1 MKRIVIIAFTML
13 VMVTASAQEA
23 IFKKYAGQDGVSVV
37 NISKSMLGLMSG
49 VASGDKKVKDLANKL
64 ERIRILT
71 CENHKLVGKVKKD
84 AMQYVGKKGYEELMS
99 SQDGGE
105 MVYILQHPLGG
116 NNYEY
121 VVLSI
126 EKNEVKVSVVN
137 IIGHL
142 TLDEIK
148 AVSQM

>member
-1 MKRIVIIAFTML
+1 MKRIIIIAITML
-13 VMVTASAQEA
+13 VMVTASSQEA
-23 IFKKYAGQDGVSVV
+23 IFKKYAGQDGISVV

-49 VASGDKKVKDLANKL
+49 SASGNKKIKDMANKL

-71 CENHKLVGKVKKD
+71 CENNKLIGKVKKD
-84 AMQYVGKKGYEELMS
+84 AMEYVGKKGYEELMS
-99 SQDGGE
+99 SQDGDE
-105 MVYILQHPLGG
+105 MVYILQHPMGG

-126 EKNEVKVSVVN
+126 DKKEVSVIN

-142 TLDEIK
+142 TIDEIK
-148 AVSQM
+148 AVTQL

>member
-1 MKRIVIIAFTML
+1 MKRIVIIALTML

-126 EKNEVKVSVVN
+126 EKNKVSVVN

>member
-1 MKRIVIIAFTML
+1 MKRYIIIALTML
-13 VMVTASAQEA
+13 IMVTASAQEA
-23 IFKKYAGQDGVSVV
+23 IFKKYAGQEGISVV
-37 NISKSMLGLMSG
+37 NISKSMLGLMSSKAKG
-49 VASGDKKVKDLANKL
+49 NAKVKDIAGKL

-84 AMQYVGKKGYEELMS
+84 AMEYVGKKGYEELMS
-99 SQDGGE
+99 TQDGGE
-105 MVYILQHPLGG
+105 QVYILQHVLGG

-121 VVLSI
+121 VVISI
-126 EKNEVKVSVVN
+126 EKNEVSVVN

-148 AVSQM
+148 SISQM

>member
-1 MKRIVIIAFTML
+1 MKRIIIIAFAML

-23 IFKKYAGQDGVSVV
+23 IFKKYAGQDGISVV

-49 VASGDKKVKDLANKL
+49 TAGGNKKVKDLANKL

-84 AMQYVGKKGYEELMS
+84 AMEYVGKKGYEELMS
-99 SQDGGE
+99 TQEGGE
-105 MVYILQHPLGG
+105 MVYILQHPMGG

-121 VVLSI
+121 VVISI
-126 EKNEVKVSVVN
+126 EKDEVSVVN

-142 TLDEIK
+142 TIDEIK
-148 AVSQM
+148 AVTHM

>member
-1 MKRIVIIAFTML
+1 MKRIVIIALAML
-13 VMVTASAQEA
+13 VMVAASAQEA
-23 IFKKYAGQDGVSVV
+23 IFKKYAGKDGVSVV

-49 VASGDKKVKDLANKL
+49 TAGGNKKVKDLANKL

-84 AMQYVGKKGYEELMS
+84 AMEYVGKKGYEELMS
-99 SQDGGE
+99 TQEGGE

-126 EKNEVKVSVVN
+126 EKNEVSVVN
-137 IIGHL
+137 IIGYL

-148 AVSQM
+148 AVTQM

>member
-1 MKRIVIIAFTML
+1 MKRIVIIALAML

-23 IFKKYAGQDGVSVV
+23 IFKKYAGKDGVSVV

-49 VASGDKKVKDLANKL
+49 TAGGNKKVKDLANKL

-84 AMQYVGKKGYEELMS
+84 AMEYVGKKGYEELMS
-99 SQDGGE
+99 TQEGGE
-105 MVYILQHPLGG
+105 MVYILQHPMGG

-126 EKNEVKVSVVN
+126 EKNEVHVVN

-142 TLDEIK
+142 TIDEIK
-148 AVSQM
+148 AVTQM

>member
-1 MKRIVIIAFTML
+1 MKRIVIIALTML
-13 VMVTASAQEA
+13 IMVTASAQEA

-84 AMQYVGKKGYEELMS
+84 AMQYVGTKGYEELMS

>member
-1 MKRIVIIAFTML
+1 MKRIIIIALAMF

-23 IFKKYAGQDGVSVV
+23 IFKKYAGHDGVSVV

-84 AMQYVGKKGYEELMS
+84 AMEYVGKKGYEELMS
-99 SQDGGE
+99 TQEGGE

-126 EKNEVKVSVVN
+126 EKNEVHVVN

-142 TLDEIK
+142 TIDEIK
-148 AVSQM
+148 AVTQQM